1 VIKNLVR
8 HGNSTALVLDRAI
21 LELVKID
28 PSKPVE
34 ISTDG
39 RRLIIEPVRDE
50 QQRQSFRAALETVN
64 KKHAKTLKRLAE

>member
-1 VIKNLVR
+1 MIKNLVR

-39 RRLIIEPVRDE
+39 RRLIIESAPDE
-50 QQRQSFRAALETVN
+50 QGRKAFRSALEAVN
-64 KKHAKTLKRLAE
+64 KKHSKTLKRLAQ

>member
-1 VIKNLVR
+1 MIKNLVR

-39 RRLIIEPVRDE
+39 RRLIIEAARE
-50 QQRQSFRAALETVN
+50 GHERQNFRAALDTVN
-64 KKHAKTLKRLAE
+64 KKHGKTLKRLAQ